1 MFCLVEEILQEIVE
15 FLFNFIM
22 SLAPPGVIY
31 LTCPYFCVLVGR
43 VYVSPLPN
51 MAGHYWLSGRVPLGI
66 YSLAE
71 RLAKEYF
78 VHDRGCIQDRC
89 DRIHLILLRPAT
101 EKPCISQLTVLVTRN
116 PFSVFPNKNMLSQLA
131 ATTSV
136 PLYAD
141 RCLVKTHAL
150 FVYSLFNYMSGTS
163 VNNVFF
169 IGNNGHYELTEPYF
183 FRQ

>member
-1 MFCLVEEILQEIVE
+1 MFRLVLRNTAGKKSLNFCSIL
-15 FLFNFIM
+15 
-22 SLAPPGVIY
+22 SCPAPVGVIY

-78 VHDRGCIQDRC
+78 VHDRCCIQDRC

-101 EKPCISQLTVLVTRN
+101 EKPCISQLANCSGHQKPFQCIPQQKHAEPARGDHLCATVCRQVPGKNTRTFCL
-116 PFSVFPNKNMLSQLA
+116 FSFQLHVGDI
-131 ATTSV
+131 SKQ
-136 PLYAD
+136 
-141 RCLVKTHAL
+141 CLFHW
-150 FVYSLFNYMSGTS
+150 
-163 VNNVFF
+163 
-169 IGNNGHYELTEPYF
+169 
-183 FRQ
+183 